1 MHTGYVYLSKLTKD
15 KEREGNK
22 FVKDATMFR
31 LSYTQS
37 VTGCNVIRHMT
48 GHYDAGTITKI
59 T

>member
-1 MHTGYVYLSKLTKD
+1 MLLRESADSCAVHMHTGYVYLSKLTKD

-37 VTGCNVIRHMT
+37 VTG
-48 GHYDAGTITKI
+48 
-59 T
+59 